1 MFKKVLVANRGEIAC
16 RVMRACRELGVKSVA
31 VYSQADEGSRHV
43 AMADEAVCIGHGT
56 NTESYLNLANV
67 LMSAEVTGA
76 EAIHPGFGYF
86 SESADFAEAVG
97 TLGLKF
103 IGPSPESIR
112 GMGDKALA
120 KAAAQGANVPVV
132 GGSDGPVPNVQKAL
146 AVAEKIGYPVLLK
159 AVAGGGGRGIRAVA
173 DPDELKK
180 AFEIA
185 QAEAQASF
193 GSDELLVEKRVSRP
207 RHIEVQVLGD
217 EQGKLLHLFE
227 RECSVQNLRHQKIV
241 EEAPSSCLSDEQRKQ
256 ICEAA
261 VRAAA
266 SVGYYNAGTVEFL
279 YEETGEF
286 FFLEMNT
293 RVQVEHP
300 VTEEVT
306 GIDLVQWQIRIA
318 AGESLPFD
326 QGDVRH
332 QGHAIEARIT
342 AQDPDKDF
350 APSTGVVT
358 VWQPPGFR
366 RVRLD
371 SHVSAGFA
379 VSPFYDPMLAKL
391 IVYGDDRADAVRRLA
406 VALDEFQIEGV
417 STNIPFL
424 RRLVAHP
431 DYVSGNVDTGFVP
444 RFLHESV
451 VEV

>member
-16 RVMRACRELGVKSVA
+16 RVIRACRELGVKSVA
-31 VYSQADEGSRHV
+31 VYSQADESSRHV
-43 AMADEAVCIGHGT
+43 DLADEAVCIGHGA
-56 NTESYLNLANV
+56 NSESYLNLANV

-86 SESADFAEAVG
+86 SENADFAEAVRS
-97 TLGLKF
+97 LGLKF

-120 KAAAQGANVPVV
+120 KAAAKGAGVPVL
-132 GGSDGPVPNVQKAL
+132 GGSDGAVGN
-146 AVAEKIGYPVLLK
+146 VAEALSAAAKVGYPVLLK

-173 DPDELKK
+173 DADQLEKCFSL
-180 AFEIA
+180 A
-185 QAEAQASF
+185 QTEAQASF
-193 GSDELLVEKRVSRP
+193 GSDELLVEKQVVCP

-217 EQGKLLHLFE
+217 EHGKLLSLGE
-227 RECSVQNLRHQKIV
+227 RECSVQNLRHQKII
-241 EEAPSSCLSDEQRKQ
+241 EEAPSSCLSPEKRTE

-279 YEETGEF
+279 YQESGDF
-286 FFLEMNT
+286 YFLEMNT
-293 RVQVEHP
+293 RIQVEHP

-318 AGESLPFD
+318 AGEELPFE
-326 QGDVRH
+326 QGDIKL
-332 QGHAIEARIT
+332 QGHSIEARIT
-342 AQDPDKDF
+342 AQDPESDF
-350 APSTGVVT
+350 APSTGLVT
-358 VWQPPGFR
+358 AWQPPGFR
-366 RVRLD
+366 RIRLD
-371 SHVSAGFA
+371 THVSAGFT
-379 VSPFYDPMLAKL
+379 VSPYYDPMLAKL

-406 VALDEFQIEGV
+406 VALAEFRVEGV
-417 STNIPFL
+417 KTNIPFL

-431 DYVSGNVDTGFVP
+431 DYVSGKVDTGFVP
-444 RFLHESV
+444 RFLEESV